1 MTMLFSDVAYLGTI
15 IRFCSNAEDQATV
28 RIRQP
33 FHALVDGSRLTVLLA
48 LGLQSFILVNV
59 ISESAGKRDQT

>member
-1 MTMLFSDVAYLGTI
+1 MPFSDVTYLGTT
-15 IRFCSNAEDQATV
+15 IRFCSNTEDQATAG
-28 RIRQP
+28 IRQP
-33 FHALVDGSRLTVLLA
+33 FQALVDGSRLTVLLA